1 MYEIKDLLQIFLN
14 HAIEHE
20 KMKEEVAIQF
30 RKNFPDCDIPECMK
44 EEFSLPLALASICE
58 AILKLK

>member
-14 HAIEHE
+14 HAAEHE
-20 KMKEEVAIQF
+20 TMKEEVAIQF
-30 RKNFPDCDIPECMK
+30 RKNFPDCAIPKYMK